1 MILFSEFKKYI
12 LLGFICFAV
21 ASCGGLKQNV
31 QVGNVT
37 GKIADNKWDYYNGTP
52 QHYTSIQRSIFKDGI
67 LTVNEVTDAFSGTFN
82 FQESSEKASVV
93 FNGETLIMTKLEDPN
108 ELVKGGWE
116 PKFLLGWNDFY
127 ISEDRKV
134 YSAVQRTK
142 QLVLFGKIQ
151 DSGERTD
158 IAFHPS
164 RYLAC
169 KKLALMKQTKDAA
182 VMASLVKTALVA
194 GVQSYTS
201 YSTSSSQGN
210 INSQY
215 GNFGYTGNTT
225 TRDYSWAGDRASDA
239 LETVFS
245 GSSDA
250 QSLNAA
256 WNSMNCW

>member
-1 MILFSEFKKYI
+1 MILFSEFKKCI

-37 GKIADNKWDYYNGTP
+37 GQISDNKWDYYNGTP
-52 QHYTSIQRSIFKDGI
+52 QHYTSVLRDVYKDG
-67 LTVNEVTDAFSGTFN
+67 LLVVNEQTDAFAGTFN
-82 FQESSEKASVV
+82 FAESSEKASAV
-93 FNGETLIMTKLEDPN
+93 FNGETTILTKVDNPMELKTLAGWNSKDIAHWSDVYFSEDKT
-108 ELVKGGWE
+108 VYGVVQRK
-116 PKFLLGWNDFY
+116 KQIVLLGHLRDG
-127 ISEDRKV
+127 
-134 YSAVQRTK
+134 T
-142 QLVLFGKIQ
+142 
-151 DSGERTD
+151 RTD
-158 IAFHPS
+158 YAFYPS

-169 KKLALMKQTKDAA
+169 KKLALMKQTQDAA

-245 GSSDA
+245 GSTDA